1 MDHML
6 YTAMSGA
13 RQSLD
18 QQAVVTHNL
27 ANATTPGFRA
37 QLQAARAVEIRGDGL
52 LTRSL
57 TQSTTPVADFTPG
70 SVAATGRELDVALMG
85 EGWLAVQ
92 APDGTEA
99 YTRRGD
105 LQIDSE
111 GTLLVAGHPVVGDGG
126 PITVPQGSQ
135 VAIGSDGTI
144 SARGQGEA
152 ATNVSSVGRLKL
164 VKAPEQG
171 FLRGVDGLFR
181 TQNNRPLQADETVRV
196 ASGALEGSNVS
207 PTEAMVSLIDNA
219 RRYEMQMKGI
229 TTANEDAQ
237 RANSILSLS

>member
-13 RQSLD
+13 RQALD

-27 ANATTPGFRA
+27 ANVTTPGFRA
-37 QLQAARAVEIRGDGL
+37 QLHAARAVEVRGDGL
-52 LTRSL
+52 LTRAM
-57 TQSTTPVADFTPG
+57 TQSTTPIADFSPG
-70 SVAATGRELDVALMG
+70 AISTSGRELDVAIVG
-85 EGWLAVQ
+85 KGWLAVQ
-92 APDGTEA
+92 AQDGSEA

-105 LQIDSE
+105 IQVNNE
-111 GTLLVAGHPVVGDGG
+111 GMLLIAGRPVIGDGG
-126 PITVPQGSQ
+126 PINVPQGSQ

-144 SARGQGEA
+144 SVRGQGDA
-152 ATNVSSVGRLKL
+152 ATNVAAVGRLKL
-164 VKAPEQG
+164 VAAPEPG
-171 FLRGVDGLFR
+171 LLRGGDGLFR
-181 TQNNRPLQADETVRV
+181 TRNNQPLQADETIRL

-219 RRYEMQMKGI
+219 RRYEMHMQSI
-229 TTANEDAQ
+229 STAKDDAQ

>member
-13 RQSLD
+13 RQALD

-27 ANATTPGFRA
+27 ANVTTPGFRA
-37 QLQAARAVEIRGDGL
+37 QLHAARAVEVRGDGL
-52 LTRSL
+52 LTRAM
-57 TQSTTPVADFTPG
+57 TQSTTPIADFSPG
-70 SVAATGRELDVALMG
+70 VISTSGRELDVAIMG
-85 EGWLAVQ
+85 KGWLAVQ
-92 APDGTEA
+92 AQDGSEA

-105 LQIDSE
+105 IQVNNE
-111 GTLLVAGHPVVGDGG
+111 GMLLIAGRPVIGDGG
-126 PITVPQGSQ
+126 PINVPQGSQ

-144 SARGQGEA
+144 SVRGQGDA
-152 ATNVSSVGRLKL
+152 ATNVAAVGRLKL
-164 VKAPEQG
+164 VAAPEPG
-171 FLRGVDGLFR
+171 LLRGGDGLFR
-181 TQNNRPLQADETVRV
+181 TRNNQPLQADETIRL

-219 RRYEMQMKGI
+219 RRYEMHMQSI
-229 TTANEDAQ
+229 STAKDDAQ

>member
-13 RQSLD
+13 RQALD

-27 ANATTPGFRA
+27 ANVTTPGFRA
-37 QLQAARAVEIRGDGL
+37 QLHAARAVEVRGDGL
-52 LTRSL
+52 LTRAM
-57 TQSTTPVADFTPG
+57 TQSTTPIADFSPG
-70 SVAATGRELDVALMG
+70 AISTSGRELDVAIMG
-85 EGWLAVQ
+85 KGWLAVQ
-92 APDGTEA
+92 AQDGSEA

-105 LQIDSE
+105 IQVNNE
-111 GTLLVAGHPVVGDGG
+111 GMLLIAGRPVIGDGG
-126 PITVPQGSQ
+126 PINVPQGSQ

-144 SARGQGEA
+144 SVRGQGDA
-152 ATNVSSVGRLKL
+152 ATNVAAVGRLKL
-164 VKAPEQG
+164 VAAPEPG
-171 FLRGVDGLFR
+171 LLRGGDGLFR
-181 TQNNRPLQADETVRV
+181 TRNNQPLQADETIRL

-219 RRYEMQMKGI
+219 RRYEMHMQSI
-229 TTANEDAQ
+229 STAKDDAQ

>member
-13 RQSLD
+13 RQALD
-18 QQAVVTHNL
+18 QQAVVTNNL
-27 ANATTPGFRA
+27 ANVATPGFRA
-37 QLQAARAVEIRGDGL
+37 QLQAARAVEIKGDGL
-52 LTRSL
+52 LTR
-57 TQSTTPVADFTPG
+57 TVVQSTTPIADFSSGPV
-70 SVAATGRELDVALMG
+70 SATGRELDVAMMG
-85 EGWLAVQ
+85 DSWLAVQ

-105 LQIDSE
+105 IQVSSE
-111 GTLLVAGHPVVGDGG
+111 GTLLIGNHPVMGDGG

-135 VAIGSDGTI
+135 VAIGPDGTI
-144 SARGQGEA
+144 SARGLTDA
-152 ATNVSSVGRLKL
+152 AKSVTAVGRLKL
-164 VKAPEQG
+164 VSAPERNL
-171 FLRGVDGLFR
+171 LRGADGLFR
-181 TQNNRPLQADETVRV
+181 TANGQPLQVSETARV

-229 TTANEDAQ
+229 TTSSEDAQ
-237 RANSILSLS
+237 RANSILSIG

>member
-13 RQSLD
+13 RQALD

-27 ANATTPGFRA
+27 ANVTTPGFRA
-37 QLQAARAVEIRGDGL
+37 QLHAARAVEVRGDGL
-52 LTRSL
+52 LTRAM
-57 TQSTTPVADFTPG
+57 TQSTTPIADFSPG
-70 SVAATGRELDVALMG
+70 AISTSGRELDVAIMG
-85 EGWLAVQ
+85 KGWLAVQ
-92 APDGTEA
+92 AQDGSEA

-105 LQIDSE
+105 IQVNNE
-111 GTLLVAGHPVVGDGG
+111 GMLLIAGRPVIGDGG
-126 PITVPQGSQ
+126 PINVPQGSQ

-144 SARGQGEA
+144 SVRGQGDA
-152 ATNVSSVGRLKL
+152 ATNVAAVGRLKL
-164 VKAPEQG
+164 VAAPEPG
-171 FLRGVDGLFR
+171 ILRGGDGLFR
-181 TQNNRPLQADETVRV
+181 TRNNQPLQADETIRL

-219 RRYEMQMKGI
+219 RRYEMHMQSI
-229 TTANEDAQ
+229 STAKDDAQ

>member
-13 RQSLD
+13 RQALD

-27 ANATTPGFRA
+27 PNVTTPGFRA
-37 QLQAARAVEIRGDGL
+37 QLHAARAVEVRGDGL
-52 LTRSL
+52 LTRAM
-57 TQSTTPVADFTPG
+57 TQSTTPIADFSPG
-70 SVAATGRELDVALMG
+70 AISTSGRELDVAIMG
-85 EGWLAVQ
+85 KGWLAVQ
-92 APDGTEA
+92 AQDGSEA

-105 LQIDSE
+105 IQVNNE
-111 GTLLVAGHPVVGDGG
+111 GMLLIAGRPVIGDGG
-126 PITVPQGSQ
+126 PINVPQGSQ

-144 SARGQGEA
+144 SVRGQGDA
-152 ATNVSSVGRLKL
+152 ATNVAAVGRLKL
-164 VKAPEQG
+164 VAAPEPG
-171 FLRGVDGLFR
+171 LLRGGDGLFR
-181 TQNNRPLQADETVRV
+181 TRNNQPLQADETIRL

-219 RRYEMQMKGI
+219 RRYEMHMQSI
-229 TTANEDAQ
+229 STAKDDAQ